1 MSLPKIGL
9 VALTAVALT
18 GLAACG
24 GDDNKKTETEKK
36 PTTQTT
42 TATTPA
48 AGSGKTDSKTMG
60 STATKSIG
68 NKTKTPIGN
77 DKSADGKKT
86 TDGAKK
92 TTDGAKKP
100 AAGAAGTYVT
110 QADYTKNG
118 AAKDGKTVLFFHAK
132 WCPSCKALDSSL
144 TKSVPA
150 GLQVVKVD
158 YDAAKDLKK
167 KYGVTTQHTLVQV
180 DASGKQLKKWSGAKD
195 GAAIAAKLG

>member
-68 NKTKTPIGN
+68 NKTKTPIGK

-92 TTDGAKKP
+92 P
-100 AAGAAGTYVT
+100 AAGKAGSYISH
-110 QADYTKNG
+110 ADYKKNG
-118 AAKDGKTVLFFHAK
+118 AAKEGKTVLFFHSKSCSA
-132 WCPSCKALDSSL
+132 CKALDANL
-144 TKSVPA
+144 TKAVPA
-150 GLQVVKVD
+150 GVHIVKVD
-158 YDAAKDLKK
+158 FDSEKDLKK
-167 KYGVTTQHTLVQV
+167 KYSVTQQHTLVHV
-180 DASGKQLKKWSGAKD
+180 DAAGKQLKKWSGAKD